1 MEMNQMQVAAIV
13 MVVLLLVVAILAWR
27 LKLAI
32 TERNSWINNWKAES
46 AKVAGLE
53 MKLDQM
59 WISVQ
64 RSDQYIEK
72 LLKRKHVQQVA
83 KTVDRRGR

>member
-1 MEMNQMQVAAIV
+1 MNQMQVAAIV
-13 MVVLLLVVAILAWR
+13 IVALLLVVAVLAWR

-46 AKVAGLE
+46 AKVSSLE
-53 MKLDQM
+53 MKMDQLWLD
-59 WISVQ
+59 VQ
-64 RSDQYIEK
+64 RANQYIEK